1 MNLTTRIE
9 RLYRY
14 PVKLRDL
21 LREESEDSREETNS
35 NKKKDKP
42 YEEGK
47 LAPIFRLNEK
57 ETNTKKNH
65 IDGRGISH
73 GDNQIST
80 PKVSLSCDEQ
90 MKYSKG
96 IHSLLPISKQLQV
109 RDAIQTSQKKPNNT
123 GGTLDY
129 VI

>member
-21 LREESEDSREETNS
+21 LREESEDSRDENHS
-35 NKKKDKP
+35 NKKRDEP
-42 YEEGK
+42 YEEGNV
-47 LAPIFRLNEK
+47 APIFRLNEK

-65 IDGRGISH
+65 TDGKGISH
-73 GDNQIST
+73 GDAQIST
-80 PKVSLSCDEQ
+80 AKVSLSCDEQ
-90 MKYSKG
+90 MKFSKG
-96 IHSLLPISKQLQV
+96 IRSLLPISKQLQV